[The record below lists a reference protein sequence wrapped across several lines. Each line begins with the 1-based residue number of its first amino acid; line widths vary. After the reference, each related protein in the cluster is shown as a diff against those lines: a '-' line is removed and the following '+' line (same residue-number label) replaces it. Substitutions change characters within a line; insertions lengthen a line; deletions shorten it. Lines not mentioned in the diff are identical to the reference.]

1 MVVQGTCFLFNIDQ
15 MVVRYLKNSLDIHI
29 RYLYSKL
36 QDHTKLQDHRFLRSD
51 VTILQF
57 IVIIIAKQTKCNS
70 INTVALITASL
81 AILTLPFHYL

>member
-29 RYLYSKL
+29 RYLYYKL
-36 QDHTKLQDHRFLRSD
+36 QDHPKLQDHRFL
-51 VTILQF
+51 TILQF

-70 INTVALITASL
+70 INTVALITVSL